1 MTSLMNVPA
10 WELQDFLQNAAKY
23 MRVTM
28 SLIGIILGIVAL
40 VWGFITILKGLM
52 SSGQREVPW
61 MKGIALIL
69 LGGVV
74 AFGTWENLYSS
85 VGKGMNTT
93 ITNMGNGTSKTAD
106 PQTVLAPSAQAY
118 NHFVK

>member
-1 MTSLMNVPA
+1 MQIVNIPA
-10 WELQDFLQNAAKY
+10 WELQQFLTNAAKY
-23 MRVTM
+23 LRVTM

-40 VWGFITILKGLM
+40 VWGFVTILKGLM
-52 SSGQREVPW
+52 ASGQREVPW

-74 AFGTWENLYSS
+74 AFGTWNTLYSA

-93 ITNMGNGTSKTAD
+93 ITNMGNGNAGQAN
-106 PQTVLAPSAQAY
+106 PETVLAPSAQAY

>member
-1 MTSLMNVPA
+1 MQIVNIPA
-10 WELQDFLQNAAKY
+10 WELQQFLTNAAKY

-40 VWGFITILKGLM
+40 VWGFVTILKGLM

-74 AFGTWENLYSS
+74 AFGTWNTLYSA

-93 ITNMGNGTSKTAD
+93 ITNMGNGNAGQAN
-106 PQTVLAPSAQAY
+106 PETVLAPSAQAY
-118 NHFVK
+118 NHFVKQ